1 MSRLL
6 WLVVGVVLIVSLKL
20 PADAQTKPGDKVY
33 RVGTLFPSVVQKSFR
48 MDEIRKALAEHGYA
62 EGRNLRFESRLT
74 GDNDFYRPDL
84 AKELVD
90 SRVDLIVTIE
100 ITGGQAASQATSTIP
115 TIVLNCDP
123 HEQLV
128 ASLARPGGNVT
139 GQSCMN
145 AELTPKKLEVFKSAV
160 PHMARV
166 AFLYNP
172 RQPGPVLGLKLAQ
185 EAARSLRLVV
195 QPVEVTGAADFDAAF
210 ERIAKGRFDG
220 LFVYH
225 DFLTAGHRAD
235 IIAFAAR
242 SKLPAFYG
250 YRDWVDAG
258 GLMSYGPD
266 LRSMFARAGR
276 QAARIL
282 NGTKPADLPVEQPTT
297 FDLFVNTRTAK
308 TLGLMIPSSVLLQAS
323 ALID

>member
-1 MSRLL
+1 MRRVVL
-6 WLVVGVVLIVSLKL
+6 LVVGLVTAMSFAL
-20 PADAQTKPGDKVY
+20 PGGAQTKPGDKVY
-33 RVGTLFPSVVQKSFR
+33 RVGTLFPSVVHKSFR
-48 MDEIRKALAEHGYA
+48 MEEIRKALAEHGYA
-62 EGRNLRFESRLT
+62 EGRNLVFESRLT
-74 GDNDFYRPDL
+74 GDNDFHRPDL
-84 AKELVD
+84 AKELVE

-100 ITGGQAASQATSTIP
+100 ITGGQAAAQATSTIP

-145 AELTPKKLEVFKSAV
+145 AELTPKKLETFKRGV
-160 PHMARV
+160 PNMTRV

-172 RQPGPVLGLKLAQ
+172 RQPGPALGLKLAQ
-185 EAARSLRLVV
+185 DAARTLRLVV
-195 QPVEVTGAADFDAAF
+195 QPVEVTGSADFDQAL

-225 DFLTAGHRAD
+225 DFVTAGHRSQ

-242 SKLPAFYG
+242 TRLPAFYG
-250 YRDWVDAG
+250 YREWVDAG

-266 LRSMFARAGR
+266 LRAMFARAGR

-282 NGTKPADLPVEQPTT
+282 GGAKAADLPVEQPTE
-297 FDLFVNTRTAK
+297 FELFVNTKTAK
-308 TLGLMIPSSVLLQAS
+308 ALGFTIPSAVLLQANQ
-323 ALID
+323 LID

>member
-1 MSRLL
+1 MRRLL
-6 WLVVGVVLIVSLKL
+6 LLVVSVLTIVSLEL
-20 PADAQTKPGDKVY
+20 PAAAQTKQGDKVY
-33 RVGTLFPSVVQKSFR
+33 RIGTLLPSVVHKTFR
-48 MDEIRKALAEHGYA
+48 MDEIRKALAEQGYA
-62 EGRNLRFESRLT
+62 EGRNLSFESRLT
-74 GDNDFYRPDL
+74 GDNEFYRPDL
-84 AKELVD
+84 AKELVE

-145 AELTPKKLEVFKSAV
+145 AELTPKKLEVFKTAV

-195 QPVEVTGAADFDAAF
+195 SPVEVAGAADFDAAF

-225 DFLTAGHRAD
+225 DFVTAGHRAD

-242 SKLPAFYG
+242 TRLPAFYG

-282 NGTKPADLPVEQPTT
+282 SGTKPADLPVEQPTT
-297 FDLFVNTRTAK
+297 FDLYVNTKTAK
-308 TLGLMIPSSVLLQAS
+308 TLGLTIPSSVLLQAS
-323 ALID
+323 ALIE

>member
-1 MSRLL
+1 MRRLL
-6 WLVVGVVLIVSLKL
+6 LLFVTVMTVVSPGL
-20 PADAQTKPGDKVY
+20 PAAAQPKQGDKVY
-33 RVGTLFPSVVQKSFR
+33 RVGTLFPSVVHKSFR
-48 MDEIRKALAEHGYA
+48 MDEIRKALLEHGYA
-62 EGRNLRFESRLT
+62 EGRNLIFESRLT

-145 AELTPKKLEVFKSAV
+145 AELTPKKLEVFRTAV
-160 PHMARV
+160 PHMTRV

-185 EAARSLRLVV
+185 DAARSLRLVV
-195 QPVEVTGAADFDAAF
+195 QPVEVTGGADFDAAF

-220 LFVYH
+220 MYVYH
-225 DFLTAGHRAD
+225 DFVTAGHRAD

-242 SKLPAFYG
+242 TKLPAFYG

-266 LRSMFARAGR
+266 LRAMFARAGR

-282 NGTKPADLPVEQPTT
+282 SGTKAADLPVEQPTK
-297 FDLFVNTRTAK
+297 FDLFVNTKTAR
-308 TLGLMIPSSVLLQAS
+308 TLGLTIPASVLLQAG
-323 ALID
+323 AVIE